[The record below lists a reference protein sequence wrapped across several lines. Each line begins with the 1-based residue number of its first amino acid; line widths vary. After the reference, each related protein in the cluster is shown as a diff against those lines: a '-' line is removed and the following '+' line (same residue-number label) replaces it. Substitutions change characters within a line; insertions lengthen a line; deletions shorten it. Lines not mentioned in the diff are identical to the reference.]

1 MNLSEILAAHATW
14 LRTNGEEG
22 KRAYLASANLARADL
37 ARANLAGASLAG
49 ANLASAYL
57 AGADLARAYLASA
70 NLARAN
76 LAGANLAGANLA
88 SAYLAGAN
96 LARADLAGANLTGAN
111 LARSDLARADLA
123 GANLARADLAGA
135 NLARANLPPLAVQL
149 PDGEFTAWKRVR
161 GDVILELRIPADARR
176 TASLVGRKCR
186 ADAARVV
193 SASHLDGC
201 EHAGVRFFSLYSKT
215 FVYTVGEVAT
225 EPRYDGDIRVECAAG
240 VHFFATRDEAVAYR

>member
-1 MNLSEILAAHATW
+1 MNLPAIIASHATW

-22 KRAYLASANLARADL
+22 KSADLRGADLTLADLRGADLTRANLRGADL
-37 ARANLAGASLAG
+37 TRANLADA
-49 ANLASAYL
+49 
-57 AGADLARAYLASA
+57 
-70 NLARAN
+70 
-76 LAGANLAGANLA
+76 
-88 SAYLAGAN
+88 
-96 LARADLAGANLTGAN
+96 T
-111 LARSDLARADLA
+111 
-123 GANLARADLAGA
+123 
-135 NLARANLPPLAVQL
+135 LPPLAVQL

-225 EPRYDGDIRVECAAG
+225 EPRYDGDIRVECTAG
-240 VHFFATRDEAVAYR
+240 VHFFAAREEAVAYR